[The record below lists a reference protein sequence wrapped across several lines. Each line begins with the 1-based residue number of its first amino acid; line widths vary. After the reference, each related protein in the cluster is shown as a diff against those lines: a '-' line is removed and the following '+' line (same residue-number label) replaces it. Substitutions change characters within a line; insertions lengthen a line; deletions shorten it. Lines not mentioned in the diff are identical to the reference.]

1 VGVDTVVE
9 SAGVILEKPDDA
21 QHALRMLQSLSGGRH
36 SVHTGVALKF
46 MDGSSH
52 VFHETTHIEFATVST
67 EVKCL
72 CVCTHAPSANRH
84 AWFRHSRLTSPPER
98 FVERKVFVVAGGY
111 AGGGGVASLEEHLML
126 ISPWTRPVALAF
138 KVVIAL
144 PLHFLHVTFMTVSSR
159 RGRSIHI
166 WHQRLLLRK
175 RSQVCVCMRARL
187 IPFSE
192 RHGAAAAQILRR
204 TVQVLPTPCIQC
216 DFMYRL
222 EAF

>member
-1 VGVDTVVE
+1 MGVDTVVE

-67 EVKCL
+67 EVKCVCVHARAL
-72 CVCTHAPSANRH
+72 CKSSR

-98 FVERKVFVVAGGY
+98 FVERKVFVVAGG
-111 AGGGGVASLEEHLML
+111 GGVASLEEHLTL

-204 TVQVLPTPCIQC
+204 TVQVLPAPCIQC
-216 DFMYRL
+216 HFMYRL

>member
-67 EVKCL
+67 EVKCVCVHARAL
-72 CVCTHAPSANRH
+72 CKSSR
-84 AWFRHSRLTSPPER
+84 AWLRHSRLTSPPER
-98 FVERKVFVVAGGY
+98 FVERKVFVVSGGY
-111 AGGGGVASLEEHLML
+111 AGGGGVASLEEHLTL

-192 RHGAAAAQILRR
+192 RHGAAAAQIVR
-204 TVQVLPTPCIQC
+204 
-216 DFMYRL
+216 
-222 EAF
+222 